1 MHATSEA
8 EAEAVAMLRII
19 ESAYGIE
26 IANKREIIN
35 AITEITEDR
44 QTILTVFTALNT
56 WVAMNLGS
64 LLARG
69 RDTVEIPAEVVSK
82 IAEKVVQMP

>member
-44 QTILTVFTALNT
+44 QAILTVFTALNT
-56 WVAMNLGS
+56 WIAMNLGS
-64 LLARG
+64 LPARG
-69 RDTVEIPAEVVSK
+69 RDTVEIPAEVVRK

>member
-1 MHATSEA
+1 M
-8 EAEAVAMLRII
+8 AMLRII

-44 QTILTVFTALNT
+44 QAILTVFTALNT

-69 RDTVEIPAEVVSK
+69 RDAVEIPAEVVSK

>member
-1 MHATSEA
+1 MQSEA
-8 EAEAVAMLRII
+8 EEEARAMLHII

-44 QTILTVFTALNT
+44 QAILTVFTALNT
-56 WVAMNLGS
+56 WVAMNLSS

>member
-44 QTILTVFTALNT
+44 QAILTVFTALNT
-56 WVAMNLGS
+56 WVAMNLSS